1 MEPGDIA
8 NVPLSTP
15 TSTTNS
21 FVDRTNLPVEVQR
34 PHTTQTMRSPD
45 REQNMQLAAPEI
57 ADWTSGAPTQ
67 LAVSTQNIIAQ
78 KHSFQT
84 DETD

>member
-1 MEPGDIA
+1 
-8 NVPLSTP
+8 
-15 TSTTNS
+15 
-21 FVDRTNLPVEVQR
+21 
-34 PHTTQTMRSPD
+34 
-45 REQNMQLAAPEI
+45 MQLAAPEI

-67 LAVSTQNIIAQ
+67 LAASTQNIIAQ